1 MADRLKLTSGFG
13 RVLVMVYAVFA
24 ISATGRSTYQII
36 AKFDNAPVAFSLSA
50 LAAVIYIVATIAIAK
65 DLHRLAF
72 ASIAIEL
79 VGVIA
84 VGAWSLLSPETFP
97 EATVWSNFGS
107 GYGYVPLLLPLVG
120 LWWLSQNRKTG
131 SSA

>member
-13 RVLVMVYAVFA
+13 RVLVMIYAVFA
-24 ISATGRSTYQII
+24 ISATGRSVYQII

-50 LAAVIYIVATIAIAK
+50 MAAVIYIIATIAIAK

-72 ASIAIEL
+72 VSIAIEL
-79 VGVIA
+79 IGVIT
-84 VGAWSLLSPETFP
+84 VGAWSLLVPDTFP
-97 EATVWSNFGS
+97 EATVWSNFGG

-131 SSA
+131 PSA